1 VAVPMEGAIH
11 YRAGVKFKKPD
22 AKAIEDYSAQFG
34 GRPDLTFGAE

>member
-1 VAVPMEGAIH
+1 VAVQTGRTIQ

-22 AKAIEDYSAQFG
+22 AKAIEGYSAQFG